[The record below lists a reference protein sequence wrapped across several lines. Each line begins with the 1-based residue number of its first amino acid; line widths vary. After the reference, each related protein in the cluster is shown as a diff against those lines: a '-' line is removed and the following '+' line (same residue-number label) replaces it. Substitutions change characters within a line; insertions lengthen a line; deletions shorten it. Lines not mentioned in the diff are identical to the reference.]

1 MTSQGSAHGRFTHAL
16 QAGNLGNA
24 EDAARELGWLS
35 LENALSLV
43 HLYAE
48 AGSAKYEKAALRYL
62 ERHLAETS
70 PMLLEFAHLACL
82 LAEGLPAAATA
93 RWA

>member
-1 MTSQGSAHGRFTHAL
+1 MTSQGSAHGRFTRAM
-16 QAGNLGNA
+16 QVGNLRNA

-35 LENALSLV
+35 LESALSLV

-48 AGSAKYEKAALRYL
+48 VGSPKYEKAALRYL

-70 PMLLEFAHLACL
+70 PTLLELAQLACL
-82 LAEGLPAAATA
+82 LAEALPPVIAA
-93 RWA
+93 R